1 MPIRKPFLLVLA
13 LTACSS
19 EDDAPNQTKP
29 DASPDVAADIA
40 QEVSQDAAEE
50 TDVAGEVDA
59 IEAAECTPGELRE
72 DCIGLNGCEM
82 PELCSPVGAWDGC
95 FCKSCRVEE
104 SMTSCSWDGAQR
116 YLVDWALTVTL
127 TTQSGV
133 QDFERVKQGK
143 CDEAGGGFFVD
154 SPEHATLLTL
164 CPSSCAAFEADPNAT
179 LSVFMT
185 CPLL

>member
-1 MPIRKPFLLVLA
+1 MMIRHSLLLVLT

-19 EDDAPNQTKP
+19 EEDAPTQTQP
-29 DASPDVAADIA
+29 DASPDVAEDIV
-40 QEVSQDAAEE
+40 QEVSQDATEE
-50 TDVAGEVDA
+50 TDAPEAAV
-59 IEAAECTPGELRE
+59 EAAECIPEEIRE

-82 PELCSPVGAWDGC
+82 PELCSPVGTWDGC

-133 QDFERVKQGK
+133 QDFGRVKQGK
-143 CDEAGGGFFVD
+143 CDDAGGGFFVD
-154 SPEHATLLTL
+154 SPENATLLTL